1 MYFAGSVF
9 RTISPAEEPMQ
20 RFPTALLSFIAC
32 AAIAGCT
39 DKSNNPVAP
48 ISAAQISSSLQRSEG
63 SDEFQGED
71 DVDSDSPYT
80 MAVIGDTPYGPV
92 KLAEFPSLVAL
103 INADPAVRLV
113 AHVGDIKAGSSSPC
127 TDEYFAMI
135 RGLFNG
141 FDDPFAY
148 TPGDNEWTDCHVALK
163 NNGLYT
169 PTERLQK
176 VRELFFD
183 VPGRTLGVH
192 SMHVVTQGDDPANS
206 AYIEN
211 TLWKK
216 ARVVFAELNIPGSN
230 NDLAPWGTPLP
241 ADAGNYQ
248 SQSDEYATRAR
259 ANTAWLEKTF
269 ETATRTHAAGVVLLY
284 QADMWDPAEPV
295 LAGYDALVQ
304 QIGTLTQRFGKPVLL
319 IDGDSHKFKVDNPYS
334 TSSPLHAIHPST
346 PVVDNVTRI
355 VVEGSAA
362 GRTEYLRL
370 TIDPRKKSNSLFAW
384 ERVPLNP

>member
-1 MYFAGSVF
+1 MYLAGSLSHH
-9 RTISPAEEPMQ
+9 SPAEEPMQ
-20 RFPTALLSFIAC
+20 RFPTAFLSIIAC
-32 AAIAGCT
+32 AAIAGCA
-39 DKSNNPVAP
+39 DKTYNPVAP
-48 ISAAQISSSLQRSEG
+48 VTSSAQIASSLQRSEV

-71 DVDSDSPYT
+71 DDSDSPYT

-92 KLAEFPSLVAL
+92 KLAEFPALVGL

-176 VRELFFD
+176 VRSLFFD
-183 VPGRTLGVH
+183 TPGRTLGVH
-192 SMHVVTQGDDPANS
+192 SMRVVTQRNDPANS

-211 TLWKK
+211 TMWRKS
-216 ARVVFAELNIPGSN
+216 RVVFAELNIPGSN

-241 ADAGNYQ
+241 ADAGNYP
-248 SQSDEYATRAR
+248 SQSDEFATRAR

-269 ETATRTHAAGVVLLY
+269 ATADRTHAAGVVLLY
-284 QADMWDPAEPV
+284 QADMWDTAEPI

-304 QIGTLTQRFGKPVLL
+304 QIGTLAQRFGKPVLL
-319 IDGDSHKFKVDNPYS
+319 IDGDSHKFKVDNPFS
-334 TSSPLHAIHPST
+334 SSSPLHGIHAST
-346 PVVDNVTRI
+346 PLATTLPASSSKEVLPDGPSI
-355 VVEGSAA
+355 SA
-362 GRTEYLRL
+362 
-370 TIDPRKKSNSLFAW
+370 
-384 ERVPLNP
+384 